1 MMEPALFGSSSILG
15 YMPKNATEQ
24 YLQGRKGQETC
35 VMRSAIIVVIVFG
48 VLVGQARPAG
58 HTLLGETN
66 AVVFAPSAPALSTSD
81 ENFRNII
88 LQAVKAA
95 SASDNLLPLIVGYPL
110 NEAVFPPDM
119 AAPTFVWSDP
129 AAKADTW
136 LVDVVSGNGHD
147 HLYALTQGA
156 TPPPA
161 HDSDPRT
168 VSEVAAAYKPPEPPV
183 KPRRW
188 MPSPDIWEH
197 IKKMSYGQAAT
208 ITIVGFYSAEPNQN
222 LSRGQVRISTSNDP
236 VGAPIFY
243 RDVPL
248 PFRHVLKN
256 IESIRWHLG
265 DVSSYKPHVLLKEM
279 KVCGNCHS
287 FTPDGKT
294 LAMDVD
300 YGSDK
305 GSYVIT
311 EIQPQ
316 TILAKDNVISWS
328 DYRRDD
334 NEPTFGLLS
343 QISPDG
349 RYVISTV
356 KDRSVFAA
364 VDELDYSQRFFPVA
378 GILVVYDRHTKE
390 FFPLKGADD
399 RRFVQSNPV
408 WSPDGKTI
416 LFARSTSYT
425 LTNLKDPSS
434 ALVEKDE
441 VAEFFEGG
449 KKFRYDIYRVDFN
462 DGQGGSPAPLPGA
475 SSNGKSNYFPRFSP
489 DGKWIVFCQSDSFM
503 LLRPDSTLYIV
514 PSVGG
519 TPRKMRC
526 NFSGK
531 MNSWHS
537 WSPNGRWLVFTSKV
551 GGPFTQLW
559 LTHIDANGND
569 TPAVLLEHFTAADRA
584 ANIPEFVNVRPEQ
597 FAEIRQEFAD
607 YYTYYRIGILHEQRR
622 EFDKAIE
629 EFHRALAEQPN
640 HLESL
645 YLLASCLARVDRQKE
660 AIPYARKALLL
671 APNSDAV
678 HGLLG
683 ALLCS
688 TGQYDEALAHLE
700 AAFAANAADIT
711 VASNLAWL
719 LATSPEK
726 KHRDGP
732 RAVRLAELACKATA
746 YKSPPLLDTLAA
758 AYAEVG
764 QFDQAIRITLQAIE
778 IVRSNPKASTATLE
792 SRLKLYRDGKP
803 YRESAGQ

>member
-1 MMEPALFGSSSILG
+1 
-15 YMPKNATEQ
+15 
-24 YLQGRKGQETC
+24 
-35 VMRSAIIVVIVFG
+35 MRSAIIVVIELG
-48 VLVGQARPAG
+48 VLVGQPPTATFGG
-58 HTLLGETN
+58 HAPLGEMD

-81 ENFRNII
+81 ENLRKVI

-95 SASDNLLPLIVGYPL
+95 SMSDNLLPLTVDYPL
-110 NEAVFPPDM
+110 DEAVFPPDM

-129 AAKADTW
+129 AAKANTW
-136 LVDVVSGNGHD
+136 LIDVVSGDGRD

-156 TPPPA
+156 MPPPA
-161 HDSDPRT
+161 RDSDPRT
-168 VSEVAAAYKPPEPPV
+168 VSDASAAYKPPDPPV
-183 KPRRW
+183 QPRRW
-188 MPSPDIWEH
+188 MPSPGIWEH
-197 IKKMSYGQAAT
+197 IKSLSSGQAAT
-208 ITIVGFYSAEPNQN
+208 VTIVGFQSAEPDQS
-222 LSRGQVRISTSNDP
+222 LSCGRARLITSKNP

-265 DVSSYKPHVLLKEM
+265 EVSSYKPPTLLKEM

-294 LAMDVD
+294 MAMDVD

-305 GSYVIT
+305 GSYVIA
-311 EIQPQ
+311 EIEPQ
-316 TILAKDNVISWS
+316 TILEKNKIISWS

-378 GILVVYDRHTKE
+378 GILVVYDRHTRE

-399 RRFVQSNPV
+399 RRYVQSNPV
-408 WSPDGKTI
+408 WSPDGRTI
-416 LFARSTSYT
+416 LFAHSTSYT
-425 LTNLKDPSS
+425 LAGLKDPSS
-434 ALVEKDE
+434 ALVEREE
-441 VAEFFEGG
+441 VTEFFEGG

-462 DGQGGSPAPLPGA
+462 DGQGGSPTPLPGA
-475 SSNGKSNYFPRFSP
+475 SHNERSNYFPRFSP

-503 LLRPDSTLYIV
+503 LLRPDSTLYIM

-526 NFSGK
+526 NFPGK

-537 WSPNGRWLVFTSKV
+537 WSPNGKWLVFASKV

-559 LTHIDANGND
+559 LTHIDADGND

-607 YYTYYRIGILHEQRR
+607 YYTYYRVGVTHEQRH
-622 EFDKAIE
+622 EYAKAIE
-629 EFHRALAEQPN
+629 EFHRALNEQPN
-640 HLESL
+640 HVESL
-645 YLLASCLARVDRQKE
+645 YLLASCLARVDRQQE
-660 AIPYARKALLL
+660 AIPYASKALLL
-671 APNSDAV
+671 VPNSAAI

-683 ALLCS
+683 ALLIS
-688 TGQYDEALAHLE
+688 TGQYGEALAHLE
-700 AAFAANAADIT
+700 AAFAANTGDVTI
-711 VASNLAWL
+711 ASNLAWV
-719 LATSPEK
+719 LATSPETI
-726 KHRDGP
+726 HRDGP

-764 QFDQAIRITLQAIE
+764 QFDQAICTTLQAID
-778 IVRSNPKASTATLE
+778 IVRNNPKASTATLE
-792 SRLKLYRDGKP
+792 SRLMLYRAGKP
-803 YRESAGQ
+803 YRESTGQ